1 MRFGAG
7 RVGGGVRYGI
17 VICNIHHQSLLG
29 EISMLN
35 LSNILEELTE
45 EQMDRVLEFKAGG
58 GHGCGTSHKSKSKKS
73 KSCHKSK
80 SHKSCSW
87 KSGCN

>member
-1 MRFGAG
+1 
-7 RVGGGVRYGI
+7 
-17 VICNIHHQSLLG
+17 
-29 EISMLN
+29 MLN

-58 GHGCGTSHKSKSKKS
+58 GHGHGCGTSHKSKSKKS

-80 SHKSCSW
+80 SKSCSW
-87 KSGCN
+87 KSGHC